1 MIRDGD
7 VLFQVTF
14 IRVWQI
20 FGLHRQLRFG
30 LPHKNKVI
38 KVFRSRVG
46 VSKRL
51 RRVPKQLLERKIHA
65 GESRI
70 KSGFHWMPVR
80 FASAPP
86 SADTHQL
93 RFEGEHGGQLSSQGR
108 PNPAVIKELTRG
120 HVI

>member
-14 IRVWQI
+14 IRVRQI
-20 FGLHRQLRFG
+20 FGLQRQLRFG

-38 KVFRSRVG
+38 KVFRSCVR
-46 VSKRL
+46 VSKQF
-51 RRVPKQLLERKIHA
+51 PKQLLERKIHA

-70 KSGFHWMPVR
+70 KSGFHWRPVR

-93 RFEGEHGGQLSSQGR
+93 RFEAEHGGQLSSQGR
-108 PNPAVIKELTRG
+108 PNPAVIKELARG
-120 HVI
+120 HMI